1 MTYISKTEL
10 LLALPAEWPVDLLPT
25 IQAQVAASG
34 RKIVVLD
41 DDPTGTQTVYDI
53 AVLTEWSVERLQAEL
68 GNAAPAFY
76 ILTNSR
82 SMALPAAQACN
93 AEIGRNLQM
102 ASQACGRDFVV
113 VSRSDSTLRGHY
125 PGETDALA
133 AALEADVDATLLIPF
148 FLEGGRYTIGDVH
161 YVAEGDQLVPAAE
174 TPFARDAAFG
184 YQNSNLRAWVQE
196 KTAGRTAAETVAA
209 ITLDDI
215 RRGGPAAVAQKLE
228 NLTHGAVC
236 IVNAAAMR
244 DIQVFVMGLLA
255 AEAQGK
261 KFLYRTAASFVQVRA
276 GLAARPLLTQAA
288 LDLPTNGGGL
298 VVVGSYVPKT
308 TSQVHELLALPD
320 LLCIEVNV
328 EKLLADD
335 EQGAEIQAAVQA
347 ANAGL
352 QQEQDVVI
360 YTSRDLVAGYDAERS
375 LTIGRRVSDSLVE
388 IVRAI
393 STRPRYLLAKGGIT
407 SSDVATKGLDVR
419 RALVL
424 GQILPGVPVWRTGD
438 ESRHPGLAYIV
449 FPGNVGDSSAL
460 VQVVTAL
467 GRIRE

>member
-53 AVLTEWSVERLQAEL
+53 AVLTEWSVERLHAEL

-174 TPFARDAAFG
+174 TPFARDTAFG

-288 LDLPTNGGGL
+288 LDLPAHGGGL

-335 EQGAEIQAAVQA
+335 EQAAEIQAAVQA

-352 QQEQDVVI
+352 QQDQDVVI